1 VKNLKQKRILIVR
14 TDRVGDTVMVT
25 AMARE
30 LKKTFKDCFVATL
43 TQPNTSV
50 IFQNN
55 PNVDKIIT
63 DDLSKETF
71 WEVVKKLRK
80 EKFTDALLVLPT
92 ERAAYQLFF
101 AGIRNRVITGTK
113 FYGTITFMKSVSR
126 NNYIPLRHEADYC
139 MDLAR
144 KIGVVTDNFQPEIF
158 LSDEEIQEAEK
169 FYASLGIDKN
179 SFRMMLHT
187 GSKNSAPNW
196 SEDKYFELIKNI
208 SEKYKNENYVLL
220 LTAFEMSD
228 DLKEKVRSL
237 GNEKIYDVSGKI
249 GNLRQFIKVI
259 GRADLMICSSTGPIH
274 LAGALDVRCIGIHC
288 HRNVSSA
295 THWGVVNKKSVNLEV
310 SKEYCDANCSADKK
324 VCAFENGLQIEDVIN
339 NIDLKLFDRK

>member
-1 VKNLKQKRILIVR
+1 MITGV
-14 TDRVGDTVMVT
+14 
-25 AMARE
+25 ARE
-30 LKKTFKDCFVATL
+30 LKKTFRDCYVATL

-55 PNVDKIIT
+55 PNVDKIIS

-71 WEVVKKLRK
+71 WDVVKKLRK

-113 FYGTITFMKSVSR
+113 FYGAITFMKSVSR

-144 KIGVVTDNFQPEIF
+144 KIGVVTENYQPEIF
-158 LSDEEIQEAEK
+158 LSDEEITEAEK
-169 FYASLGIDKN
+169 FYNGLGIEEN
-179 SFRMMLHT
+179 TFRMMVHT

-196 SEDKYFELIKNI
+196 SEEKYYELIKSI
-208 SEKYKNENYVLL
+208 TEKFKDDNYAIL
-220 LTAFEMSD
+220 LTAFEMTDEFRKNISD
-228 DLKEKVRSL
+228 S
-237 GNEKIYDVSGKI
+237 GNKKIFDVSKKI
-249 GNLRQFIKVI
+249 GNLREFIKVI
-259 GRADLMICSSTGPIH
+259 GRTDLMICSSTGPIH
-274 LAGALDVRCIGIHC
+274 LADAINIRCIGIHC

-295 THWGVVNKKSVNLEV
+295 KHWGVVNKKSVNLEV
-310 SKEYCDANCSADKK
+310 TKEYCDAHCSSDKK
-324 VCAFENGLQIEDVIN
+324 ICAFENGLQIDDVIN
-339 NIDLKLFDRK
+339 NIDIKLFDRK